1 MRLLVAGGGTGGHL
15 YPGIALAEEV
25 TSRPNGAVL
34 FVGTPRGLETKLV
47 PAAGFDLELLDVS
60 GLNRV
65 GLGKVVKG
73 LGRLPKAFFA
83 SRAILKRFRPDLV
96 IGVGGYASGPLVLAA
111 ALLGYP
117 TAIQEQNSQP
127 GFTNRVL
134 GAFARRVFV
143 AFEDAKKFFPA
154 KKTRLFG
161 NPVRR
166 KFVTAV
172 RDVDRSVADVAR
184 GVLVLGGSQGA
195 KAVNDLVVDAAAVL
209 AKEDR
214 LPPLVHQTGA
224 ADEAR
229 VREKYAA
236 AGLADRVQ
244 LRPFIDD
251 MPTALAAAA
260 LVVGR
265 AGALTLAELAM
276 MARPAILIPL
286 PTAAADHQTR
296 NAAEF
301 ARARAA
307 VMVEQ
312 RTATGQLLAERIA
325 ELMSAPGRRAE
336 MSRHMAA
343 LGRPD
348 ATREIVDELEALVAP
363 RGRGLAAPSDTTT
376 RGPEPATRVADPHGG
391 RSASP
396 SALK

>member
-25 TSRPNGAVL
+25 TSRPAGAVL
-34 FVGTPRGLETKLV
+34 FVGTARGLETRLV
-47 PAAGFDLELLDVS
+47 PAAGFELELLDIS

-65 GLGKVVKG
+65 GLAKMVKG

-83 SRAILKRFRPDLV
+83 SRALLKRFRPDLV

-134 GAFARRVFV
+134 GVFARRVFV
-143 AFEDAKKFFPA
+143 AFEDAKKFFSA
-154 KKTRLFG
+154 NKTRLFG

-172 RDVDRSVADVAR
+172 RDVDRSVADIAR
-184 GVLVLGGSQGA
+184 NVLVLGGSQGA
-195 KAVNDLVVDAAAVL
+195 KAVNDLVVAAAGLL
-209 AKEDR
+209 AQQGR

-229 VREKYAA
+229 VRAQYAA
-236 AGLADRVQ
+236 AGLSERVEI
-244 LRPFIDD
+244 RPFIDD
-251 MPTALAAAA
+251 MPTALAGAA

-301 ARARAA
+301 GRAGAA
-307 VMVEQ
+307 VVVDQ
-312 RTATGQLLAERIA
+312 RTATPEALAHQIA
-325 ELMSAPGRRAE
+325 ELMGAPDRRAL
-336 MSRHMAA
+336 MSHHMAA

-348 ATREIVDELEALVAP
+348 ATREIVDELERLIADS
-363 RGRGLAAPSDTTT
+363 RGRSSAP
-376 RGPEPATRVADPHGG
+376 
-391 RSASP
+391 P
-396 SALK
+396 SAVVAGGFGDPPEVPK

>member
-65 GLGKVVKG
+65 GLGKVIKG
-73 LGRLPKAFFA
+73 LGRLPRAFFA

-127 GFTNRVL
+127 GLTNRVL
-134 GAFARRVFV
+134 GVFARRVFV
-143 AFEDAKKFFPA
+143 AFEDAKKFFSA
-154 KKTRLFG
+154 SKTRLFG

-172 RDVDRSVADVAR
+172 RGVDRSVADVAR
-184 GVLVLGGSQGA
+184 GVLILGGSQGA
-195 KAVNDLVVDAAAVL
+195 KAVNDLMVDAAAVL
-209 AKEDR
+209 AKENR
-214 LPPLVHQTGA
+214 LPPLVHQTGP

-296 NAAEF
+296 NATEF
-301 ARARAA
+301 ARAGAA
-307 VMVEQ
+307 VVVEQ
-312 RTATGQLLAERIA
+312 RTATGELLAQRIA
-325 ELMSAPGRRAE
+325 ELMAEPARRTE
-336 MSRHMAA
+336 MSRHMAT

-348 ATREIVDELEALVAP
+348 ATREIVDELESLVTPREQASSSHGEVMAP
-363 RGRGLAAPSDTTT
+363 AHRPGAR
-376 RGPEPATRVADPHGG
+376 
-391 RSASP
+391 
-396 SALK
+396 K